1 MGSSRP
7 RRRLACRHLELVLVV
22 ADDDDRV
29 VHHVDGHVVRAEV
42 GDEHDRVTVLVPGT
56 DDTLTAAEQFV

>member
-1 MGSSRP
+1 
-7 RRRLACRHLELVLVV
+7 LVV
-22 ADDDDRV
+22 VGDDDDRA